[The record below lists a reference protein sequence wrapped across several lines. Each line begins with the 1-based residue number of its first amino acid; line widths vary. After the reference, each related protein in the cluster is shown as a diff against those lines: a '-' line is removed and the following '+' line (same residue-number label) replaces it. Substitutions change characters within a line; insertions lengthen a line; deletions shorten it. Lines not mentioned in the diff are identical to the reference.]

1 MLRMLA
7 ARVTMLP
14 RMAFH
19 VLRISVCFNHFSA
32 AGMKHHCQGG
42 SWKERIVA
50 QGRANTITAMA
61 ESLAAGSLPRRA
73 AAERAHPKPQTGSI
87 GVNQEVVRLLDRS
100 KPAPNDVLP
109 GRKATPPKFLHT
121 SPPAEEQV
129 SQCPS
134 PQRILIIEPRQSFLD
149 REPREILSPEYF
161 QRNKKCN

>member
-1 MLRMLA
+1 MS
-7 ARVTMLP
+7 
-14 RMAFH
+14 F
-19 VLRISVCFNHFSA
+19 RISVCFNHFSA
-32 AGMKHHCQGG
+32 AGMKHRCQGG
-42 SWKERIVA
+42 SWKERFVA

-61 ESLAAGSLPRRA
+61 GELGSRQP
-73 AAERAHPKPQTGSI
+73 AEDPEQQPSVHILSHKQEVQ
-87 GVNQEVVRLLDRS
+87 GVNREVVRLLDRS

-109 GRKATPPKFLHT
+109 GRKATPPKLLHT

-161 QRNKKCN
+161 QRNKKSN